1 MKVIL
6 SADIKGVGKKDEII
20 NANDGYARNFLFPK
34 NLAVEANN
42 KNLAKLKAKK
52 APPIILKFNHENIY
66 IHKIAKKLKEITL
79 ILKVKAGENGKVFGG
94 ITAKEIAEKL
104 NKEYNILI
112 DKKKIHLEETIKT
125 LGRFS
130 VEITLYENIVTKLSI
145 VVENA

>member
-42 KNLAKLKAKK
+42 QNLAKLKAKK
-52 APPIILKFNHENIY
+52 DSQNFKKAEEKATAE
-66 IHKIAKKLKEITL
+66 KIAKKLKEITL

-94 ITAKEIAEKL
+94 ITGKEIDENL

-130 VEITLYENIVTKLSI
+130 VEIKLYENIVTKLSI